1 MSSSLVIQDCFHQAS
16 WLLPAYLLEFK
27 GNNTFF
33 FIWLESLAFFCANVT
48 ILARLIRRHREG
60 REKIDL
66 QCDLHKID

>member
-1 MSSSLVIQDCFHQAS
+1 MPSSFVMQNCFQAS

-60 REKIDL
+60 REEI
-66 QCDLHKID
+66 DLHKID

>member
-1 MSSSLVIQDCFHQAS
+1 M
-16 WLLPAYLLEFK
+16 PAYLLEFK